1 MSETILIVDD
11 DKDIGEMLMNYFSKE
26 GYTIKYA
33 CNGKEGLDIFKAS
46 PISLIL
52 LDIMMPEMDGY
63 TMLKKLR
70 EISEVPVILLTAKG
84 EQMDKINGFIKGCD
98 DYVVKPFDFTELSLR
113 ISVILKRSS
122 KEALALNNII
132 NIKDI
137 EINPEECTVKKAG
150 KELTLTVKEYEI
162 LYTLASNKGRLYS
175 TQMLYELLWKDPFI
189 ENDNTVTMHIKNLRD
204 KLGDSVKNSRYIKTI
219 WGMGYK
225 IEKDT

>member
-1 MSETILIVDD
+1 MNENILIIDD
-11 DKDIGEMLMNYFSKE
+11 DKDIGDMLMNYFSKE
-26 GYTIKYA
+26 GYTTKYA
-33 CNGKEGLDIFKAS
+33 CNGKEGLQLFKQAFF
-46 PISLIL
+46 SLIL

-63 TMLKKLR
+63 TMLRKLR
-70 EISEVPVILLTAKG
+70 ELSDVPVILLTAKG

-122 KEALALNNII
+122 KKASSSSII

-137 EINPEECTVKKAG
+137 EINSEEYTVKKAG
-150 KELTLTVKEYEI
+150 KEINLTAKEYDI
-162 LYTLASNKGRLYS
+162 LHTLASNKGRLYS
-175 TQMLYELLWKDPFI
+175 SQMLYELIWKDPFI